1 MLRVKMACGIAAKD
15 TGVDFTGGDNFK
27 PLFYHKAGE
36 RLMIKCTGILMRML
50 DF

>member
-27 PLFYHKAGE
+27 PLFIFTIRREKD
-36 RLMIKCTGILMRML
+36 L
-50 DF
+50 